1 MYSNSINVQYINQL
15 NSILSK
21 KDKSMNIIKNILFQ
35 HIQSITRAFIYK
47 LLYIAC
53 IDALLYRLTYIY
65 IYYVTL
71 NSNKEFY

>member
-35 HIQSITRAFIYK
+35 HIQSITRAFIYI